1 MGAGEPV
8 MSFVNLSDSKITL
21 FENQKV
27 GKVYEVD
34 EIHPNGKSDHR
45 DILQTTQAKHP
56 GNGRLP
62 KHLEDMYQSS
72 CMK

>member
-1 MGAGEPV
+1 

-21 FENQKV
+21 FKNQKV

-34 EIHPNGKSDHR
+34 EIHPNRKSDHR

-56 GNGRLP
+56 TSETSRGHVS
-62 KHLEDMYQSS
+62 KFMYEVE
-72 CMK
+72 